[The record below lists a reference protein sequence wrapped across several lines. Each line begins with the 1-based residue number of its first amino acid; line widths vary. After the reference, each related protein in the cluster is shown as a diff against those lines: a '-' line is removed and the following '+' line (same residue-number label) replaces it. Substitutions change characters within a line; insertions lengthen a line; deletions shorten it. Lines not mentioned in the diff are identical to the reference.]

1 MALRVGVD
9 IGGTFTDF
17 VLIDDVSGAVHQ
29 SKALTTY
36 PDPSEGVTEGLG
48 KLLDSNGTEPRRL
61 KGLVHGTTLVANAM
75 IQRRGSRTALL
86 TTQGYGD
93 VLEIGRELKY
103 DLYDL
108 DQERPEPLVPR
119 FWRRQIDER
128 IGADGSVVRP
138 LALDGLASIAHELEG
153 DEIESV
159 AVSMIHAYVNPDHER
174 RVRAWLEEHYPGWT
188 VSISSEV
195 APEIRE
201 LERTSTTVANA
212 YVQPL
217 VEQYLEKLE
226 REFRGVGFAGSFHLM
241 LSSGGVG
248 SPETA
253 RRLPIWLIE
262 SGAAAGAMA
271 AGFYARTAEIP
282 RVLSFDMGGTTAKIC
297 LVDDGEPMR
306 TNEIESA
313 RIARFKRFS
322 GIPLR
327 MPALELIEI
336 GAGGG
341 SIANVDPMGLLRVG
355 PLSAGA
361 DPGPACY
368 GRGGDRPTV
377 TDADLLLGYLNPDH
391 FLDGAMTLNVSAAE
405 RAIEEHVADPLGL
418 DVTEAAIGISQV
430 VNDNMATASRMHVI
444 EKGRDPRLYTL
455 VVFGGAGPVHGY
467 EIARMLH
474 AQRVVYL
481 LNAGV
486 ASAMGLLMAPFS
498 MDLVGT
504 HFSEIEAL
512 DWAEVKELYSRFE
525 KEATATLVEAGADVA
540 TIHMQRTA
548 DMRYAGQAREV
559 SVEIPQVDFGPDMTG
574 ALRDA
579 FFNAYRNLYG
589 RHLTNVAVEAVNW
602 RLHAVAPPS
611 PFKLEPASADG
622 PQRTGPAESRRAYF
636 HELGA
641 FVDCP
646 TYDAVDLTP
655 DSVIAGPAIVEQ
667 PGSTIVIGP
676 SGTGRVDRYL
686 NLVVELSHAEG
697 TREE

>member
-17 VLIDDVSGAVHQ
+17 VLIDDVSGAVRQ
-29 SKALTTY
+29 SKTLTTY

-48 KLLDSNGTEPRRL
+48 SLLNSSGIEPGAL

-119 FWRRQIDER
+119 FWRREIDER
-128 IGADGSVVRP
+128 VGPDGAVVRP
-138 LALDGLASIAHELEG
+138 LALDDLASIASGLEG
-153 DEIESV
+153 DGIESV
-159 AVSMIHAYVNPDHER
+159 AVSMIHAYLNPDHER
-174 RVRAWLEEHYPGWT
+174 RVRAWLEEHYPHWT

-201 LERTSTTVANA
+201 FERTSTTVANA

-217 VEQYLEKLE
+217 VEQYLERLE
-226 REFRGVGFAGSFHLM
+226 RELHRVGFAGSFHLM

-253 RRLPIWLIE
+253 RKLPIWLIE

-271 AGFYARTAEIP
+271 AGFYAQTAEVP

-377 TDADLLLGYLNPDH
+377 TDADLVLGYLNPDH
-391 FLDGAMTLNVSAAE
+391 FLDGAMTLDTSAAE
-405 RAIEEHVADPLGL
+405 RAIKEHVAAPLGL
-418 DVTEAAIGISQV
+418 DATEAAIGISQV

-474 AQRVVYL
+474 AQKVVYL

-498 MDLVGT
+498 MDLVST
-504 HFSEIEAL
+504 YLSEIEAL
-512 DWAEVKELYSRFE
+512 EWRAIKELYARFE
-525 KEATATLVEAGADVA
+525 KEATATLVEAGADA
-540 TIHMQRTA
+540 AAIRLRRTA

-559 SVEIPQVDFGPDMTG
+559 SVDIPHTDFGPDMTD
-574 ALRDA
+574 ALRNA
-579 FFNAYRNLYG
+579 FFDAYRGLYG

-602 RLHAVAPPS
+602 RLHAAAPPS
-611 PFKLEPASADG
+611 PFKLKPASAGGRRGSG
-622 PQRTGPAESRRAYF
+622 PVKSRRAYF
-636 HELGA
+636 QELGA

-646 TYDAVDLTP
+646 TYNAANLTP

-676 SGTGRVDRYL
+676 SGTGRVDQYL
-686 NLVVELSHAEG
+686 NLVVELTYAKG
-697 TREE
+697 A

>member
-1 MALRVGVD
+1 MALRIGVD

-17 VLIDDVSGAVHQ
+17 VLIDDVSGVVRQ
-29 SKALTTY
+29 SKCLTTY

-48 KLLDSNGTEPRRL
+48 SLLGSNGIKPRTL

-86 TTQGYGD
+86 TTRGYGD

-119 FWRRQIDER
+119 FWRREIDER
-128 IGADGSVVRP
+128 VGPDGSVVRP
-138 LALDGLASIAHELEG
+138 LALDDLASIARGLDG
-153 DEIESV
+153 DGIESV
-159 AVSMIHAYVNPDHER
+159 AVSMIHAYLNPGHER
-174 RVRAWLEEHYPGWT
+174 RVRAWLKERYPQWT

-201 LERTSTTVANA
+201 FERTSTTVANA

-217 VEQYLEKLE
+217 VEQYLERLE
-226 REFRGVGFAGSFHLM
+226 RELRRVGFTGSFHLM

-271 AGFYARTAEIP
+271 AGFYAQTAEIP

-377 TDADLLLGYLNPDH
+377 TDADLVLGYLNPDH
-391 FLDGAMTLNVSAAE
+391 FLDGAMTLDTSAAKQ
-405 RAIEEHVADPLGL
+405 AIEQHVAVPLGL
-418 DVTEAAIGISQV
+418 DVTQAAIGISQV

-474 AQRVVYL
+474 AQKVVYL

-498 MDLVGT
+498 MDLVST
-504 HFSEIEAL
+504 HLSEIEAL
-512 DWAEVKELYSRFE
+512 EWRAIKELYARFE
-525 KEATATLVEAGADVA
+525 KEATETLVEAGADA
-540 TIHMQRTA
+540 AAIRLRRTA

-559 SVEIPQVDFGPDMTG
+559 SVDIPHTDFGPDMTD

-579 FFNAYRNLYG
+579 FFDAYRGLYG

-602 RLHAVAPPS
+602 RLHAAAPPS
-611 PFKLEPASADG
+611 PFKLKPASADG
-622 PQRTGPAESRRAYF
+622 RRGSGPVESRRAYF
-636 HELGA
+636 QESGA

-646 TYDAVDLTP
+646 AYTAANLTP
-655 DSVIAGPAIVEQ
+655 GSVIAGPAIVEQ

-676 SGTGRVDRYL
+676 SGAGRVDQYL
-686 NLVVELSHAEG
+686 NLVVELAYAKG
-697 TREE
+697 AREE

>member
-17 VLIDDVSGAVHQ
+17 VLIDDVSGAVRQ

-48 KLLDSNGTEPRRL
+48 NLLDSNGTEPRRL

-159 AVSMIHAYVNPDHER
+159 AVSMIHAYLNPDHER

-297 LVDDGEPMR
+297 LVDGGEPMR

-327 MPALELIEI
+327 VAAVSPTSTRWGSSASARSARGRTPA
-336 GAGGG
+336 
-341 SIANVDPMGLLRVG
+341 R
-355 PLSAGA
+355 
-361 DPGPACY
+361 
-368 GRGGDRPTV
+368 
-377 TDADLLLGYLNPDH
+377 H
-391 FLDGAMTLNVSAAE
+391 
-405 RAIEEHVADPLGL
+405 
-418 DVTEAAIGISQV
+418 
-430 VNDNMATASRMHVI
+430 AT
-444 EKGRDPRLYTL
+444 G
-455 VVFGGAGPVHGY
+455 
-467 EIARMLH
+467 
-474 AQRVVYL
+474 
-481 LNAGV
+481 GV
-486 ASAMGLLMAPFS
+486 ATDPPLRTPIFCSAIS
-498 MDLVGT
+498 
-504 HFSEIEAL
+504 
-512 DWAEVKELYSRFE
+512 
-525 KEATATLVEAGADVA
+525 
-540 TIHMQRTA
+540 
-548 DMRYAGQAREV
+548 
-559 SVEIPQVDFGPDMTG
+559 IPTTFWTE
-574 ALRDA
+574 R
-579 FFNAYRNLYG
+579 
-589 RHLTNVAVEAVNW
+589 
-602 RLHAVAPPS
+602 
-611 PFKLEPASADG
+611 
-622 PQRTGPAESRRAYF
+622 
-636 HELGA
+636 
-641 FVDCP
+641 
-646 TYDAVDLTP
+646 
-655 DSVIAGPAIVEQ
+655 
-667 PGSTIVIGP
+667 
-676 SGTGRVDRYL
+676 
-686 NLVVELSHAEG
+686 
-697 TREE
+697 